1 MFPLKIVPAFPE
13 QDVENNVGKTGTK
26 AAVEEKSDCRPAV
39 QEEPTLRVT
48 SCPDMYM
55 SIPKMSLSQPRKSIM
70 IPDFRILSPR
80 RMLYVL
86 QLKVGVFNV
95 FFGHRSNSN

>member
-1 MFPLKIVPAFPE
+1 MFPLKIVPASPE
-13 QDVENNVGKTGTK
+13 QDEGNNVGGTGSK
-26 AAVEEKSDCRPAV
+26 AVDEEKSDCCPAV

-55 SIPKMSLSQPRKSIM
+55 SMPRMSLSQPRKSIM
-70 IPDFRILSPR
+70 VPDFKIPSPK

-86 QLKVGVFNV
+86 QLKMAL
-95 FFGHRSNSN
+95 